1 MKSLFCTTAIVALT
15 AHAHAQFAYDEAEQ
29 DVSDQVSA
37 CLVERG
43 LPPDATSPFCP
54 ERDNRV
60 LATITTFGDR
70 NPEGAG
76 AVSILD
82 AETIASIA
90 ADHRADRG
98 GLLHRLRLSP
108 LQGRVGLLG
117 EFRKP
122 ATDHRS
128 LVSDRLRRDET
139 DIVSLLVRGQRHPDV
154 RIHALDRAHDERG

>member
-1 MKSLFCTTAIVALT
+1 MMKSLFCTTAMVALT

-37 CLVERG
+37 CLEERG

-90 ADHRADRG
+90 ADHPAEVLNTLPGVNIHTNSGQEHLIAIRSPVLTG
-98 GLLHRLRLSP
+98 GAG
-108 LQGRVGLLG
+108 QGSFLIL
-117 EFRKP
+117 ES
-122 ATDHRS
+122 T
-128 LVSDRLRRDET
+128 
-139 DIVSLLVRGQRHPDV
+139 
-154 RIHALDRAHDERG
+154 